1 MFGKI
6 RANKLLSF
14 KLNGRPELS
23 AYIEGFDGWNCE
35 NVSER
40 NHFMFTNGIENCKV
54 SMSKLLKVGCFLI
67 FKFLCFQR
75 GKNYHCKVSL
85 MVFIEHKPS
94 KNILNV
100 GRKQ

>member
-1 MFGKI
+1 MFSKI
-6 RANKLLSF
+6 HGNKLLSF

-67 FKFLCFQR
+67 FKFLCFQEE
-75 GKNYHCKVSL
+75 KTITVK
-85 MVFIEHKPS
+85 FP
-94 KNILNV
+94 
-100 GRKQ
+100 

>member
-40 NHFMFTNGIENCKV
+40 NHFMFTNGIENYKV

-67 FKFLCFQR
+67 FKFMFSERKKL
-75 GKNYHCKVSL
+75 SL
-85 MVFIEHKPS
+85 
-94 KNILNV
+94 
-100 GRKQ
+100 